1 MSLGRGLGALISST
15 GKKEEI
21 KKSEIIN
28 QEPVVS
34 GQQKIWLIPITQI
47 TPNTKQPRRHFDPLE
62 LEKLSDSVK
71 KYGILQPIILIEK
84 PNGDYEVVAGE
95 RRWRAAKL
103 AGLTNVPAIVK
114 VLPDEEKLE
123 IALIENIQ
131 REDLNPIEE
140 AFAYRRLIDEFHLTQ
155 EQVSDKVG
163 KSRPAVANIVR
174 LLELPDEIQKAL
186 IEKQISMGQ
195 SRALLGLKNKSE
207 QLDMLASMLGE
218 KISVRELEHQIRK
231 KVPSGSQ
238 RRDPNLMYLEEKLR
252 QALGTKVSITQKG
265 EKGVITI
272 NYFSKEE
279 LSRIIK
285 KIDGG
290 E

>member
-15 GKKEEI
+15 GRKEEN
-21 KKSEIIN
+21 KKQVFIN
-28 QEPVVS
+28 REPLA
-34 GQQKIWLIPITQI
+34 GQQKIWLIPVTQI
-47 TPNTKQPRRHFDPLE
+47 IPNAKQPRRHFDPAE
-62 LEKLSDSVK
+62 LEKLADSVRK
-71 KYGILQPIILIEK
+71 HGILQPIILVEK
-84 PNGDYEVVAGE
+84 PDGNYELVAGE

-103 AGLTNVPAIVK
+103 AGLTNLPAIVK
-114 VLPDEEKLE
+114 ILPEEEKLE

-155 EQVSDKVG
+155 EQVADKVG
-163 KSRPAVANIVR
+163 KSRPAVANTVR
-174 LLELPDEIQKAL
+174 LLELPDEVQKNL
-186 IEKQISMGQ
+186 IEKKISMGQ
-195 SRALLGLKNKSE
+195 ARALLGLKNKSE

-218 KISVRELEHQIRK
+218 KISVRELEHRVRK

-252 QALGTKVSITQKG
+252 QALGTKISITQKG

-272 NYFSKEE
+272 SYFSKEE
-279 LSRIIK
+279 LGRIIK

>member
-1 MSLGRGLGALISST
+1 MGALISST
-15 GKKEEI
+15 GRKEEI
-21 KKSEIIN
+21 KKPEIIN
-28 QEPVVS
+28 REPMAA

-47 TPNTKQPRRHFDPLE
+47 IPNAKQPRRHFDPAE
-62 LEKLSDSVK
+62 LEKLADSVK
-71 KYGILQPIILIEK
+71 KHGILQPIILVEK
-84 PNGDYEVVAGE
+84 PDGDYELVAGE

-103 AGLTNVPAIVK
+103 AGLANMPAIVK
-114 VLPDEEKLE
+114 ILPEEEKLE

-155 EQVSDKVG
+155 EQVADKVG
-163 KSRPAVANIVR
+163 KSRSAVANIVR
-174 LLELPDEIQKAL
+174 LLELPDEIQNAL
-186 IEKQISMGQ
+186 IEKKVSMGQ
-195 SRALLGLKNKSE
+195 ARALLGLKNKSE

-218 KISVRELEHQIRK
+218 KISVRELEHQVRK

-279 LSRIIK
+279 LGRIIK

>member
-15 GKKEEI
+15 GRKEEI
-21 KKSEIIN
+21 KKPEIIN
-28 QEPVVS
+28 REPMA

-47 TPNTKQPRRHFDPLE
+47 TPNAKQPRRHFDPAE
-62 LEKLSDSVK
+62 LEKLADSVK
-71 KYGILQPIILIEK
+71 KHGILQPIILVEK
-84 PNGDYEVVAGE
+84 PDGDYELVAGE

-103 AGLTNVPAIVK
+103 AGLANMPAIVK
-114 VLPDEEKLE
+114 ILPEEEKLE

-155 EQVSDKVG
+155 EQVADKVG
-163 KSRPAVANIVR
+163 KSRSAVANIVR

-186 IEKQISMGQ
+186 IEKKVSMGQ
-195 SRALLGLKNKSE
+195 ARALLGLKNKSE
-207 QLDMLASMLGE
+207 QLDMLASMMGE
-218 KISVRELEHQIRK
+218 KISVRELEHQVRK
-231 KVPSGSQ
+231 KVPAGSQ

-279 LSRIIK
+279 LGRIIK